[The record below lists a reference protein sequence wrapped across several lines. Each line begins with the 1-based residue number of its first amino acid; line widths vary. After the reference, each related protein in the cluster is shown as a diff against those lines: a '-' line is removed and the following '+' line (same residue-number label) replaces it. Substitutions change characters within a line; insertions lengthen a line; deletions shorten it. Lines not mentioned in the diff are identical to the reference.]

1 MTLLVA
7 RLLLALASAMGT
19 SAPAEPPKDEPPSPK
34 QAPGVQP
41 VPAQPPTQPST
52 PAENPPPAIGTT
64 KVVQPAE
71 ASKPGEPL
79 KFADAAALL
88 TALETADKG
97 MKSLSADILYDRLFE
112 LEGDRQTRK
121 GTLLFRNSVPP
132 HAAGPDA
139 KPLPRAFAI
148 RFDWMQAGERLE
160 KRANWYVFDGQ
171 WLLETWP
178 DEKRFKRRQLVAP
191 GEVFDPLKIGE
202 GPLPIPI
209 GQKKDDIL
217 ARYTAELLD
226 AADGVNDDMQKQL
239 VANGWQLKLVPKKAE
254 SDEFRE
260 VRLWY
265 RPDAGGRLLPRMA
278 RTIVRSGDISTVV
291 LTSVKLDADIPE
303 GVLDTA
309 PPKGFDG
316 EVEEFR
322 RPAAKPDAAPPAAP
336 GANPPKAGGE

>member
-7 RLLLALASAMGT
+7 KLLIGLVSAMGT
-19 SAPAEPPKDEPPSPK
+19 LGPLGAEPPKDEPNP
-34 QAPGVQP
+34 AVQP
-41 VPAQPPTQPST
+41 APTEPST

-64 KVVQPAE
+64 RVVQPAE
-71 ASKPGEPL
+71 APKPGEPL
-79 KFADAAALL
+79 KFASAEALL

-97 MKSLSADILYDRLFE
+97 MNTLSADILYDRLLE

-121 GTLLFRNSVPP
+121 GTLLFRNASVG
-132 HAAGPDA
+132 AEG

-171 WLLETWP
+171 WLLESWP

-191 GEVFDPLKIGE
+191 GETYDPLKIGE

-226 AADGVNDDMQKQL
+226 AADGVEDDTQKRL
-239 VANGWQLKLVPKKAE
+239 VANGWQLRLIPKDPE
-254 SDEFRE
+254 NDEFRE

-303 GVLDTA
+303 GTLDTT

-316 EVEEFR
+316 EVEEYR
-322 RPAAKPDAAPPAAP
+322 RPAGKADKVPAPEA
-336 GANPPKAGGE
+336 GANPAKAERE

>member
-7 RLLLALASAMGT
+7 KLLAGMIAAMG
-19 SAPAEPPKDEPPSPK
+19 SLAPMPMEPPKDEGKP
-34 QAPGVQP
+34 AVQP
-41 VPAQPPTQPST
+41 
-52 PAENPPPAIGTT
+52 PAESPPPAIGTT

-97 MKSLSADILYDRLFE
+97 MKSLAADILYDRLFE

-121 GTLLFRNSVPP
+121 GTLMFRNS
-132 HAAGPDA
+132 ATGTDGKA
-139 KPLPRAFAI
+139 LPRAFAI

-171 WLLETWP
+171 WLLESWP

-191 GEVFDPLKIGE
+191 GETYDPLKIGE

-226 AADGVNDDMQKQL
+226 AASGVEDDMQKQL
-239 VANGWQLKLVPKKAE
+239 VANGWQLKLIPKNGE

-278 RTIVRSGDISTVV
+278 RTVVRSGDISTVV
-291 LTSVKLDADIPE
+291 LTGVKLDADIPE

-322 RPAAKPDAAPPAAP
+322 RPASKPDAATPGAP
-336 GANPPKAGGE
+336 GANPPKGGGE

>member
-7 RLLLALASAMGT
+7 KLLLGLISAMGT
-19 SAPAEPPKDEPPSPK
+19 PAPAPLEPPNDEP
-34 QAPGVQP
+34 APT
-41 VPAQPPTQPST
+41 PTQPST
-52 PAENPPPAIGTT
+52 PAENPAPAIGTT

-71 ASKPGEPL
+71 APKPGEPL
-79 KFADAAALL
+79 KFDSADALL

-97 MKSLSADILYDRLFE
+97 MKSLSADLLYDRYFE

-121 GTLLFRNSVPP
+121 GTLLFRNSVEADR
-132 HAAGPDA
+132 AAPDD

-148 RFDWMQAGERLE
+148 RFEWMQAGERLE
-160 KRANWYVFDGQ
+160 KRPNWYVFDGQ

-191 GEVFDPLKIGE
+191 GETYDPLKIGE

-278 RTIVRSGDISTVV
+278 RTVVRSGDISTVV
-291 LTSVKLDADIPE
+291 LTSVKLDVDIPQ
-303 GVLDTA
+303 GVLDTK
-309 PPKGFDG
+309 PPQGFDG

-322 RPAAKPDAAPPAAP
+322 RPAAKPDAATPGVP
-336 GANPPKAGGE
+336 GANPPKAGRE

>member
-7 RLLLALASAMGT
+7 NLLLGLASAVGT
-19 SAPAEPPKDEPPSPK
+19 LTPAPAEPPTDEPKP
-34 QAPGVQP
+34 AVQP
-41 VPAQPPTQPST
+41 APIQPST
-52 PAENPPPAIGTT
+52 PAETPPPATGTI

-71 ASKPGEPL
+71 TPKPGEPL
-79 KFADAAALL
+79 KFASAEALL

-97 MKSLSADILYDRLFE
+97 MKSLSSEILYDRLFE

-121 GTLLFRNSVPP
+121 GTLLFRNASVG
-132 HAAGPDA
+132 ADG

-148 RFDWMQAGERLE
+148 RFEWMQAGERLE

-226 AADGVNDDMQKQL
+226 AADGVEDATQKQL
-239 VANGWQLKLVPKKAE
+239 VASGWQLKLIPKNPE

-303 GVLDTA
+303 GVLDTK
-309 PPKGFDG
+309 PPQGFDG

-322 RPAAKPDAAPPAAP
+322 RPANKPDARPEAKPEAAP

>member
-7 RLLLALASAMGT
+7 KLLLALASAMGT
-19 SAPAEPPKDEPPSPK
+19 SAPAEPPKDEPK
-34 QAPGVQP
+34 
-41 VPAQPPTQPST
+41 PAQTQPST

-71 ASKPGEPL
+71 TPKPGEPL

-88 TALETADKG
+88 TALETADQG
-97 MKSLSADILYDRLFE
+97 MKSLSADILYDRYFE

-121 GTLLFRNSVPP
+121 GTLLFRN
-132 HAAGPDA
+132 AATSPDG
-139 KPLPRAFAI
+139 KPVPRAFAI

-191 GEVFDPLKIGE
+191 GETYDPLKIGE

-226 AADGVNDDMQKQL
+226 AASGVEDDMQKQL
-239 VANGWQLKLVPKKAE
+239 VASGWQLKLIPKDPE
-254 SDEFRE
+254 NDEFRE

-278 RTIVRSGDISTVV
+278 RTVVRSGDISTVV

-322 RPAAKPDAAPPAAP
+322 RPAAKPDAVSPAAPPAAPPVGP